1 MSRTARCGFTRI
13 ELLVVI
19 AIIGILLGFLFPPV
33 RRVREAA
40 ARIQC
45 ANNLKQIGLALHNY
59 HNTNKKFPPGC
70 IGAEATPES
79 RLSWMVALLPYL
91 EQDNLYQQIDLK
103 KGYAGNLPTVETGIA
118 LFLCPESKEAATVDA
133 VTHYVAM
140 SGIGL
145 DAAWRPADAPGNGF
159 LGYDRLTTIKMIK
172 DGSSST
178 IALMETRSG
187 LGPWARGGSSNV
199 RGFDPADQPLCGDDR
214 PFGRHQYRNG
224 IFEYREGMN
233 ALLVDGSVHF
243 FRSTIDPM
251 NLATMITIAS
261 GEPAVNLD

>member
-1 MSRTARCGFTRI
+1 MSQSARSGLTLI

-19 AIIGILLGFLFPPV
+19 CIIAILIGLLLPST
-33 RRVREAA
+33 RRVREAG
-40 ARIQC
+40 ARIMC

-59 HNTNKKFPPGC
+59 HDAHKKFPPGC

-79 RLSWMVALLPYL
+79 RLSWMFALLPYV
-91 EQDNLYQQIDLK
+91 EQGNLYQQIDLK

-140 SGIGL
+140 SGIGH

-159 LGYDRLTTIKMIK
+159 LGYDRLTTIKMMK
-172 DGSSST
+172 DGSSNT

-199 RGFDPADQPLCGDDR
+199 RGFDPADLPLYGDDR
-214 PFGRHQYRNG
+214 PFAGHQVRNGMFEYRNG
-224 IFEYREGMN
+224 MN
-233 ALLVDGSVHF
+233 TLLVDGSVHF
-243 FRSTIDPM
+243 LRPTIDPM
-251 NLATMITIAS
+251 NLAAMITIAG
-261 GEPAVNLD
+261 GEPAIDLD